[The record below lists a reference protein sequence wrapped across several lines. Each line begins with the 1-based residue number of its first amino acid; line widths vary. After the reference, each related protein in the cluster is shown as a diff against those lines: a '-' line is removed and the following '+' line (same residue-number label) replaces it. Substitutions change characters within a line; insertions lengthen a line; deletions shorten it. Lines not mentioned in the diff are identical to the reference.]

1 MSHRR
6 VFRLSK
12 SPFPRGVPRRA
23 VFLKSG
29 LAALALVALA
39 PAETQNAVANGDTR
53 TISLYHSHTKES
65 ITATFRVNGAYDY
78 ATLEKLNWFLRD
90 WRRDEPTKMDPRL
103 FDAIWE
109 TYRES
114 GSQQPIVV
122 VSAYRSPE
130 TNAMLRRRSR
140 AVAEFSQH
148 MLGKAMDMHYQ
159 DVPMSRVREIAMHL
173 QRGGVGY
180 YPTAG
185 SPFVHMDVGSV
196 RAWPRMSY
204 EQLAR
209 LFPDGKTVHLPS
221 NGQPLARYEE
231 ARAEIEAR
239 NGISVPTVAQVQS
252 KGFFASLFGGGED
265 EEAVAPVRGGPR
277 VGGDARVAG
286 FIDRSRGTNA
296 ATRLAARGAPGEAP
310 SPASADDNSTGA
322 FFVAD
327 AARRSPA
334 VERAERDLPRGQ
346 TYLAPAPVV
355 VASATP
361 DTRKPTV
368 LPEPA
373 VVAKPTAPEIADV
386 VAAPAPVPPRRPME
400 LAFAAIE
407 SVVAPLP
414 PPRPAELAR
423 PSRVAELPNVITTGG
438 AAPVAASTAGAL
450 AYAPTIASLI
460 SLSGSAPA
468 PAKPVATRTSPAPA
482 LASQALGQRTLASA
496 RKGDDE
502 TAARIDRSNFRALTA
517 PVEVASLAPGSVA
530 PVVTGLRRASRT
542 DVMSLALAPAS
553 GAATRFE
560 PAGKPAPK
568 GFTKAAP
575 ASRERASLT
584 TNPGAAQLN

>member
-1 MSHRR
+1 M
-6 VFRLSK
+6 
-12 SPFPRGVPRRA
+12 
-23 VFLKSG
+23 KSG

-39 PAETQNAVANGDTR
+39 PAETQNAVANGETR

-114 GSQQPIVV
+114 GSQQPIVI

-204 EQLAR
+204 DQLAR

-231 ARAEIEAR
+231 ARAEIESR
-239 NGISVPTVAQVQS
+239 NGVSVPTIAQVQS
-252 KGFFASLFGGGED
+252 KGFFASLFGGGDD
-265 EEAVAPVRGGPR
+265 EESAAPVRGGPR
-277 VGGDARVAG
+277 VGGDQRVAG

-296 ATRLAARGAPGEAP
+296 ATRLAARGAPGAAP
-310 SPASADDNSTGA
+310 SPGVADENSTAA
-322 FFVAD
+322 FFLAD

-361 DTRKPTV
+361 DPRTRRINSSNTPSAV
-368 LPEPA
+368 WGSRLPVGSSA
-373 VVAKPTAPEIADV
+373 SRT
-386 VAAPAPVPPRRPME
+386 RG
-400 LAFAAIE
+400 
-407 SVVAPLP
+407 
-414 PPRPAELAR
+414 ELAR
-423 PSRVAELPNVITTGG
+423 ARQMATRCCSPPDNWPGRCSARSARPMRPNRSSARILAWVLDWPAIIWGSTTF
-438 AAPVAASTAGAL
+438 STAEN
-450 AYAPTIASLI
+450 
-460 SLSGSAPA
+460 SGS
-468 PAKPVATRTSPAPA
+468 R
-482 LASQALGQRTLASA
+482 
-496 RKGDDE
+496 
-502 TAARIDRSNFRALTA
+502 
-517 PVEVASLAPGSVA
+517 
-530 PVVTGLRRASRT
+530 
-542 DVMSLALAPAS
+542 
-553 GAATRFE
+553 
-560 PAGKPAPK
+560 
-568 GFTKAAP
+568 
-575 ASRERASLT
+575 
-584 TNPGAAQLN
+584 